1 MSEIT
6 KGERKKVRNCFEQKK
21 ANKTNNDNQKK
32 KKDRR
37 KFNRIIEETKRD
49 RTCTKDN
56 PI

>member
-21 ANKTNNDNQKK
+21 ANKTNNDNQK
-32 KKDRR
+32 DRR